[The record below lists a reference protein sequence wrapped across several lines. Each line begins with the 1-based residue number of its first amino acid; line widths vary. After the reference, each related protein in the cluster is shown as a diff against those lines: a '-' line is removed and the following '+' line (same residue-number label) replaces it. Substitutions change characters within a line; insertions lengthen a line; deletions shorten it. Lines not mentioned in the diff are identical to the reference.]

1 MSARGNIL
9 YSLTLFCLW
18 AGLLAGVAQAQTPVE
33 SVRPYPSL
41 ATAVSQGPLSSA
53 TSPNPNPLPMHS
65 LLAPY
70 LARSTEA
77 RQSQAS
83 VPANTGDSIPLDFAP
98 WWESR
103 ISIPTQ
109 SSSLAVG
116 VDDLLQ
122 AALAHSSNIRAI
134 SIEPNIRDS
143 YLFEEGAAFDWRTF
157 LETGYNDKNDPVGNL
172 LTTGN
177 NENRLKDRTW
187 NANGGIRR
195 TNEQGGELEL
205 AQRLG
210 TQQNNTRFLS
220 PNPQGT
226 SRLELNYTHPL
237 MNGAGRYYNRSR
249 IVLAEIDSR
258 RSRDEVTS
266 LLQEH
271 LLQVTEAYW
280 DLYRARSRFLQRVT
294 LYQAAE
300 QVLEMLSGR
309 GELDVLNRQVLR
321 AKAEVAKRR
330 SEIARAATQIEN
342 AESQLRVLVNDPALT
357 QAAELTPLVS
367 PLLARVQVSLADSLG
382 TALVHQPEIAQAIR
396 TLDATSV
403 RLGVARNELLPKLDL
418 LMSTYVAGLEGGT
431 RSLAAWNNQFIDGRP
446 GFSVGLLW
454 EMPQG
459 NRAARAREERRR
471 FELQQAASQFEYTV
485 ETSLTVVEIAVR
497 EVDTSYQ
504 EMVGRYQTILAAAE
518 ETSYLSDRYTLL
530 PGVNDS
536 ATLLLEDLLAAQE
549 RQADEEAA
557 FVDSQINYSL
567 SLVRLR
573 KAMGTLLLTEP
584 IRYQAIASPEPP
596 QLPSWEELNLPT
608 VPLGAANPT
617 WTRPVSITAL
627 ESDDPDVATAAP
639 NGAPGSPALTTRSVE
654 PHSVGSAASEG
665 EREATTPYKNF
676 PRLIPN
682 RQN

>member
-1 MSARGNIL
+1 MSARSNF
-9 YSLTLFCLW
+9 YSLIPICLW
-18 AGLLAGVAQAQTPVE
+18 VGLLAGLAHSQTPVE
-33 SVRPYPSL
+33 SAHAYPAPISQRQIP
-41 ATAVSQGPLSSA
+41 AMAAPTAHS
-53 TSPNPNPLPMHS
+53 MHS
-65 LLAPY
+65 MLAPY
-70 LARSTEA
+70 LARSMEA
-77 RQSQAS
+77 RQLQAS
-83 VPANTGDSIPLDFAP
+83 DPDNTDDSIPLDFAP
-98 WWESR
+98 WWQAR
-103 ISIPTQ
+103 ISLPTQ
-109 SSSLAVG
+109 TTSVAVG

-134 SIEPNIRDS
+134 SIEPSIRDS
-143 YLFEEGAAFDWRTF
+143 YLFEEGAAFDWRSF
-157 LETGYNDKNDPVGNL
+157 LESGYSDKNDPVGNL

-177 NENRLKDRTW
+177 DENRLKDRTW

-195 TNEQGGELEL
+195 TNEQGGEVEL

-258 RSRDEVTS
+258 RSRAEVMS
-266 LLQEH
+266 LLQDH
-271 LLQVTEAYW
+271 LLQVTESYW
-280 DLYRARSRFLQRVT
+280 DLYRARSRYIQRVT
-294 LYQAAE
+294 LTQAAE
-300 QVLEMLSGR
+300 QVLEMLTGR

-330 SEIARAATQIEN
+330 SEIARAATQIKN
-342 AESQLRVLVNDPALT
+342 AESQLRVLVNDPALM

-367 PLLARVQVSLADSLG
+367 PLLARVEVSLADSLG
-382 TALVHQPEIAQAIR
+382 TALVHQPEIVQAIR

-418 LMSTYVAGLEGGT
+418 LMSTYVAGLEGGA
-431 RSLAAWNNQFIDGRP
+431 RSLSAWNNQFIDGRP

-459 NRAARAREERRR
+459 NRAARAREDRRR
-471 FELQQAASQFEYTV
+471 FELQQASSQFEYTV

-497 EVDTSYQ
+497 EVNTSYQ
-504 EMVGRYQTILAAAE
+504 EMVGRYHTILAAAE
-518 ETSYLSDRYTLL
+518 ETAYLSDRYSLL

-573 KAMGTLLLTEP
+573 KGMGTLLLTEP

-596 QLPSWEELNLPT
+596 PLPNWEGLDLPT
-608 VPLGAANPT
+608 VPVSAANRPA
-617 WTRPVSITAL
+617 TRPVRITAL
-627 ESDDPDVATAAP
+627 ESDAPSVATTASDGDPGAA
-639 NGAPGSPALTTRSVE
+639 TI
-654 PHSVGSAASEG
+654 
-665 EREATTPYKNF
+665 YKNF
-676 PRLIPN
+676 SKLIPD
-682 RQN
+682 RQNW